1 MSCSPISIEFE
12 MRKRVCT
19 CVESVVVSYGNP
31 SKGFMY
37 SISSMAPKT
46 RANREGG
53 QAEPFG
59 GPRGHHP
66 TSSMPRVQ
74 ASVYNL
80 GGQGQGLVALGVFA
94 VLSSTYTTCM
104 YH

>member
-74 ASVYNL
+74 ASIRYSL
-80 GGQGQGLVALGVFA
+80 
-94 VLSSTYTTCM
+94 
-104 YH
+104 